1 MTTFKEANFRSK
13 LDALSESQQSI
24 QTLCHWVVF
33 HRKAA
38 NESAAVWAQER
49 KRAPTISWRWHD
61 VCNIRK
67 TWVTQS

>member
-1 MTTFKEANFRSK
+1 MKAYECFCRGDIEMI
-13 LDALSESQQSI
+13 SERG
-24 QTLCHWVVF
+24 T
-33 HRKAA
+33 
-38 NESAAVWAQER
+38 AQER